1 MINNNTYSFSAF
13 RELYD
18 LALDDTI
25 NPSEIAHVI
34 DQMRKR
40 KEVENKYKNLIK
52 WRDDGRPYLYMERKQ
67 IIAADYDRLIDKLL
81 KIEYGYENASLESLF
96 PEWVIWRR
104 DYSSVSVKTIREDIL
119 NWNSHLKDTDISK
132 IPLKNLIPRDF
143 TQLFRSW
150 TKDREMTRKK
160 FNNIKSV
167 INGIYYYAIE
177 MGIVAHNPVKDIN
190 CNQFSFQ
197 PVNNDD
203 DVYTMEDRK
212 KLLEY
217 LATMPDD
224 IYALA
229 IRFDF
234 QLIARIG
241 ELLALK
247 WSDITPDNYIHFQR
261 QFLGQRVLNDDL
273 TFETLTHENVDH
285 IKGNTDEGFR
295 YEPLTDEALEIL
307 KQVRELNPDSEYI
320 FVTPNEKQLNENT
333 FNTRLKKYCNKC
345 GVTYRSSHKI
355 RFCGASILYELG
367 VSLTELKELLGHTT
381 IQMTLHYLR
390 RVKPKGNVV
399 RTMNE
404 AFKVS

>member
-1 MINNNTYSFSAF
+1 MLSNKIIDLADILNNDMIN
-13 RELYD
+13 E
-18 LALDDTI
+18 
-25 NPSEIAHVI
+25 SEVFQYVI
-34 DQMRKR
+34 HMKRRNIIEKKYKDQM
-40 KEVENKYKNLIK
+40 K
-52 WRDDGRPYLYMERKQ
+52 WRDDGRPYVYKERKQ
-67 IIAADYDRLIDKLL
+67 IIAADYDRLIDKLVE
-81 KIEYGYENASLESLF
+81 IEYGYENASLESLF
-96 PEWVIWRR
+96 GEWVIWRR
-104 DYSSVSVKTIREDIL
+104 DYSSVSVKTIREDFL

-132 IPLKNLIPRDF
+132 IPLKNLVPRDF

-177 MGIVAHNPVKDIN
+177 MEIVAHNPVKDIN

-203 DVYTMEDRK
+203 DVYTMDDRK

-217 LATMPDD
+217 LSTLPDD

-241 ELLALK
+241 ELMALK

-285 IKGNTDEGFR
+285 IKGNTNEGFR

-320 FVTPNEKQLNENT
+320 FVTPNGKQLNENT

-367 VSLTELKELLGHTT
+367 VSLTELKELLGHTN

-399 RTMNE
+399 HAMNE

>member
-1 MINNNTYSFSAF
+1 
-13 RELYD
+13 
-18 LALDDTI
+18 
-25 NPSEIAHVI
+25 
-34 DQMRKR
+34 
-40 KEVENKYKNLIK
+40 
-52 WRDDGRPYLYMERKQ
+52 
-67 IIAADYDRLIDKLL
+67 
-81 KIEYGYENASLESLF
+81 
-96 PEWVIWRR
+96 
-104 DYSSVSVKTIREDIL
+104 
-119 NWNSHLKDTDISK
+119 
-132 IPLKNLIPRDF
+132 
-143 TQLFRSW
+143 
-150 TKDREMTRKK
+150 MTRKK

-197 PVNNDD
+197 AVNNDD
-203 DVYTMEDRK
+203 DVYTMDDRK

-217 LATMPDD
+217 LSTMPDD

-320 FVTPNEKQLNENT
+320 FVTPNGKQLNENT
-333 FNTRLKKYCNKC
+333 FNTRLKNYCNKC

-355 RFCGASILYELG
+355 RFCGASILYEMG
-367 VSLTELKELLGHTT
+367 VSLTELKELLGHTN

-399 RTMNE
+399 HTMNE

>member
-1 MINNNTYSFSAF
+1 MLSNKIIDLADILNNDMIN
-13 RELYD
+13 E
-18 LALDDTI
+18 
-25 NPSEIAHVI
+25 SEVSQYVI
-34 DQMRKR
+34 HMKR
-40 KEVENKYKNLIK
+40 RNIIEKKYKDQIK
-52 WRDDGRPYLYMERKQ
+52 WRDDGRPYVYKERKQ
-67 IIAADYDRLIDKLL
+67 IIAADYDRLIDKLVE
-81 KIEYGYENASLESLF
+81 IEYGYENASLERLF

-132 IPLKNLIPRDF
+132 IPLKNLVPRDF

-197 PVNNDD
+197 
-203 DVYTMEDRK
+203 DVYTMDDRK

-217 LATMPDD
+217 LSTMPDD

-320 FVTPNEKQLNENT
+320 FVTPNGKQLNENT
-333 FNTRLKKYCNKC
+333 FNTRLKNYCNKC

-355 RFCGASILYELG
+355 RFCGASILYEMG
-367 VSLTELKELLGHTT
+367 VSLTELKELLGHTN

-399 RTMNE
+399 HTMNE

>member
-1 MINNNTYSFSAF
+1 MLSNKIIDLADILNNDMIN
-13 RELYD
+13 E
-18 LALDDTI
+18 
-25 NPSEIAHVI
+25 SEVSQYVI
-34 DQMRKR
+34 HMKR
-40 KEVENKYKNLIK
+40 RNIIEKKYKDQIK
-52 WRDDGRPYLYMERKQ
+52 WRDDGRPYVYKERKQ
-67 IIAADYDRLIDKLL
+67 IIAADYDRLIDKLVE
-81 KIEYGYENASLESLF
+81 IEYGYENASLERLF

-132 IPLKNLIPRDF
+132 IPLKNLVPRDF

-197 PVNNDD
+197 AVNNDD
-203 DVYTMEDRK
+203 DVYTMDDRK

-217 LATMPDD
+217 LSTMPDD

-295 YEPLTDEALEIL
+295 YEPLTDEALE
-307 KQVRELNPDSEYI
+307 S
-320 FVTPNEKQLNENT
+320 
-333 FNTRLKKYCNKC
+333 
-345 GVTYRSSHKI
+345 
-355 RFCGASILYELG
+355 
-367 VSLTELKELLGHTT
+367 
-381 IQMTLHYLR
+381 
-390 RVKPKGNVV
+390 
-399 RTMNE
+399 
-404 AFKVS
+404 